1 MADGLNGFLRLAEE
15 VVEAGVAHA
24 HKWGHPGCSVIFRKV
39 REYIAK
45 RIPLIALKWV
55 PSIALERVPASE
67 PVIFSY

>member
-1 MADGLNGFLRLAEE
+1 MSFRTDVL
-15 VVEAGVAHA
+15 HA
-24 HKWGHPGCSVIFRKV
+24 
-39 REYIAK
+39 EYIAK

>member
-1 MADGLNGFLRLAEE
+1 MLRLFDINGQVVGERKLTEDNIAEL
-15 VVEAGVAHA
+15 
-24 HKWGHPGCSVIFRKV
+24 V

-45 RIPLIALKWV
+45 KIPLKWV

>member
-1 MADGLNGFLRLAEE
+1 MADGLYGFLRLAEE

-45 RIPLIALKWV
+45 RIPLIALK
-55 PSIALERVPASE
+55 
-67 PVIFSY
+67 